1 MRDLWDKPWFS
12 VLTKLT
18 YSAYLNIF
26 VAYMQ
31 PADFY
36 DWRLHYGAVLLH
48 IENGRGS

>member
-18 YSAYLNIF
+18 YSAYEHF

-48 IENGRGS
+48 IENG

>member
-18 YSAYLNIF
+18 YSAYLNILWLICSL
-26 VAYMQ
+26 
-31 PADFY
+31 PIFY
-36 DWRLHYGAVLLH
+36 DRRLHYGAVLLH

>member
-18 YSAYLNIF
+18 YSAYLNILWL
-26 VAYMQ
+26 MQ

-36 DWRLHYGAVLLH
+36 DRRLHYGAVLLH
-48 IENGRGS
+48 IENG